1 MLAIERS
8 SDLHFSLHIYAQSV
22 ELPSLPSL
30 ALNIIPVHSTLQS
43 IMLASVVVCLL
54 TVLGSASGLAA
65 PKPHPLDAYAVSA
78 EVRDYLL
85 ASRGDKETSEPALAK
100 RYSCISACTLGYGE
114 VCENQSCSG
123 GYDAQW
129 YVISIHVVCT
139 CAL

>member
-1 MLAIERS
+1 
-8 SDLHFSLHIYAQSV
+8 
-22 ELPSLPSL
+22 
-30 ALNIIPVHSTLQS
+30 
-43 IMLASVVVCLL
+43 MLASVVVCLL

-123 GYDAQW
+123 GYDAQCT
-129 YVISIHVVCT
+129 ICCLIHNGDCQL
-139 CAL
+139 CSPGGQYC